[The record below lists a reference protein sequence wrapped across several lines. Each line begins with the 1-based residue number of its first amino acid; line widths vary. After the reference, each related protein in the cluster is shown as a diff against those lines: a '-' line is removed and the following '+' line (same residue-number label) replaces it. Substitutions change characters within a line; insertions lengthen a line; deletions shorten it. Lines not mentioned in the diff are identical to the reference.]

1 MPFQPFFAIVL
12 AADRNLIGT
21 EPERELSRIFGV
33 SWIVL
38 DDKAAVT
45 AETAREA
52 SGIRRGCKHQRVWR
66 IVNIPDSAAV
76 YQGYGMLQLS
86 PFLPRAFEMTSRK
99 DLIREYFYR

>member
-76 YQGYGMLQLS
+76 YQGYGMLCERYGGIVCRNYNHIV
-86 PFLPRAFEMTSRK
+86 P
-99 DLIREYFYR
+99 IC